1 MNPYITYREHDG
13 VGNLKYY
20 ILQRAF
26 PHFIGVLSE
35 HPNHGSL
42 VSIPIHGYNLWVNF
56 GGTIRG
62 NIIPQYQNIQDE
74 IQSIY
79 NSMASWFYAE
89 RIMVD
94 EKRYKK
100 FKIIS
105 DDNST
110 S

>member
-1 MNPYITYREHDG
+1 MKPYITYREDDG
-13 VGNLKYY
+13 FGNQKYY
-20 ILQRAF
+20 ILQKEF

-35 HPNHGSL
+35 SPIHGSL
-42 VSIPIHGYNLWVNF
+42 ATIPIHGYNLWISF
-56 GGTIRG
+56 AGTIRG

-79 NSMASWFYAE
+79 NSMASWFYKE